1 LSTVARTTIISRLP
15 SLTTKHPLAC
25 TVAQPPSSM
34 KAPTKNL
41 RSFRGTVDRIRSSS
55 CVLLSV
61 LAMLSAG
68 SWNMTTTS
76 STPANSCW
84 GLTLPTADAV
94 DASTANLFR
103 SRHHGLLN
111 SLLHTRG
118 GSLPNVNPSGEVAPD
133 STTPAASIEMN
144 KESNDSY
151 EIVSDEVL
159 HDHWRRLIRR
169 SVRLPGKSK
178 VVDFEIVA
186 QKGTDQ
192 AVLVFC
198 WNTASKRATLIREYM
213 PSTHCRMMGLAAGM
227 VEDDKHGNGGG
238 GSDETTGDAESGIVQ
253 DYEDDMRLTAAK
265 HELEEECRLVGGK
278 WIRLTERGVV
288 MDKYSTTRLSVYLVL
303 DPEPVHADDAK
314 PRDLEEDIQVVPGV
328 SIDEIRDMIVTG
340 RMTVVG
346 GWASLLALQKLRE
359 LGEIE
364 D

>member
-1 LSTVARTTIISRLP
+1 
-15 SLTTKHPLAC
+15 
-25 TVAQPPSSM
+25 M
-34 KAPTKNL
+34 KAPTNPL
-41 RSFRGTVDRIRSSS
+41 RSFRGTVNRTHSGTY

-61 LAMLSAG
+61 LTILAAG
-68 SWNMTTTS
+68 SW
-76 STPANSCW
+76 STPTYLYW
-84 GLTLPTADAV
+84 GLTLPIAGAV
-94 DASTANLFR
+94 DTSTTSLFR
-103 SRHHGLLN
+103 SRLHRGLLN
-111 SLLHTRG
+111 SVLHTRG
-118 GSLPNVNPSGEVAPD
+118 GSLPSANPRGKEATD
-133 STTPAASIEMN
+133 STNS
-144 KESNDSY
+144 ESDDSY

-169 SVRLPGKSK
+169 SVRLPGISK

-198 WNTASKRATLIREYM
+198 WNSATKRATLIREYM

-227 VEDDKHGNGGG
+227 VEDDKHGNGGDSG
-238 GSDETTGDAESGIVQ
+238 RSDETTGE
-253 DYEDDMRLTAAK
+253 YENDMRLTAAK
-265 HELEEECRLVGGK
+265 HELEEECRMVGGT
-278 WIRLTERGVV
+278 WMRLTKDGVV

-303 DPEPVHADDAK
+303 DPEPVHEDDAK

-328 SIDEIRDMIVTG
+328 SVDEIGDMIVTG